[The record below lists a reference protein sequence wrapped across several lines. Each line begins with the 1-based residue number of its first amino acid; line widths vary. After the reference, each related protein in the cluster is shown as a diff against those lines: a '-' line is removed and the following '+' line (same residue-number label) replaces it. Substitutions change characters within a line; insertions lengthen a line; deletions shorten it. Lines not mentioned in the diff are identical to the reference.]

1 MENEPRGS
9 LASKNA
15 QIQIFVLKAEEMRL
29 KEKVN
34 EAKIYLSKALEL
46 NSDLKDQSKEAGIL
60 EMLGFCYEETGEDEK
75 AIKTAKKA
83 IAIFQQLPGPTG
95 LIGHGNGL
103 VFLGSI
109 CSKLGKYEEA
119 IARQEEGIVIL
130 LRSGDEEFLGVAY
143 GNMGETKNRMKEHKK
158 AIKLCEEGLKI
169 SRKTGNKLGE
179 ARNLHNIGDA
189 YHQMKE
195 FKKSIKYCEE
205 SLRIFRD
212 IGNEKGASISQ
223 GVLASSY
230 SCLGKIH
237 ISEAYFKRCI
247 EINQGMMQFSDLAIA
262 HGNMGIQRYEIA
274 FLEFLSFHDAK
285 LSLESCI
292 ESFKLAIESTDKVLA
307 SLSEDNNKTAFS
319 DKFYRWYNSLAS
331 PFILLGRCTAALLF
345 LDLGRAK
352 ILRHLIYKQVHGDDN
367 SKSSFESSWLT
378 IEDGKEKERI
388 CILTREIQLLE
399 SDATILFYNFND
411 EEIFTIWILHADGCV
426 SLKTSDPTS
435 KTSTSRQEL
444 EGNIKKVLEKAS
456 GQFPRGYSFF
466 KQSTVSDLKDPNA
479 KPLTSSRPESEE
491 NAAGATSHEQKQVK
505 VKESTDKYRAP
516 AKRTDESCDDLTKGI
531 RALLYRALIKP
542 VKSLIRGT
550 KLIIVPQ
557 SCIFFAPFSSFIDE
571 NDCLLSE
578 QYQIQIIPSVH
589 VLAIS
594 MQASTGKQV
603 GSSLFV
609 GNPELQNVLLPPL
622 PSAEEEVKYLASLLD
637 AKSLTGRMATKSKL
651 MNVMSNA
658 SIIHIAAHGQEQ
670 TGHIFLAPE
679 SSKSNE
685 GAHQTSSSDLLTQS
699 DVLKCK
705 LSARLVVLSCC
716 HTGMG
721 KLSSEGVLGIARA
734 FLGAG
739 ANSVLVTL
747 WSINDKF
754 TKEFMIAFY
763 EKVCDEKSVCLAL
776 KETMN
781 QFQRGGQYTSY
792 LFWAAFEILGED
804 VSFTRSEIEE
814 IRRKNRDIITSN

>member
-1 MENEPRGS
+1 
-9 LASKNA
+9 
-15 QIQIFVLKAEEMRL
+15 
-29 KEKVN
+29 
-34 EAKIYLSKALEL
+34 
-46 NSDLKDQSKEAGIL
+46 
-60 EMLGFCYEETGEDEK
+60 
-75 AIKTAKKA
+75 
-83 IAIFQQLPGPTG
+83 
-95 LIGHGNGL
+95 
-103 VFLGSI
+103 
-109 CSKLGKYEEA
+109 
-119 IARQEEGIVIL
+119 
-130 LRSGDEEFLGVAY
+130 
-143 GNMGETKNRMKEHKK
+143 
-158 AIKLCEEGLKI
+158 
-169 SRKTGNKLGE
+169 
-179 ARNLHNIGDA
+179 
-189 YHQMKE
+189 
-195 FKKSIKYCEE
+195 
-205 SLRIFRD
+205 
-212 IGNEKGASISQ
+212 
-223 GVLASSY
+223 
-230 SCLGKIH
+230 
-237 ISEAYFKRCI
+237 
-247 EINQGMMQFSDLAIA
+247 
-262 HGNMGIQRYEIA
+262 
-274 FLEFLSFHDAK
+274 
-285 LSLESCI
+285 
-292 ESFKLAIESTDKVLA
+292 
-307 SLSEDNNKTAFS
+307 
-319 DKFYRWYNSLAS
+319 
-331 PFILLGRCTAALLF
+331 
-345 LDLGRAK
+345 
-352 ILRHLIYKQVHGDDN
+352 
-367 SKSSFESSWLT
+367 
-378 IEDGKEKERI
+378 
-388 CILTREIQLLE
+388 
-399 SDATILFYNFND
+399 
-411 EEIFTIWILHADGCV
+411 
-426 SLKTSDPTS
+426 
-435 KTSTSRQEL
+435 
-444 EGNIKKVLEKAS
+444 
-456 GQFPRGYSFF
+456 
-466 KQSTVSDLKDPNA
+466 
-479 KPLTSSRPESEE
+479 
-491 NAAGATSHEQKQVK
+491 
-505 VKESTDKYRAP
+505 
-516 AKRTDESCDDLTKGI
+516 
-531 RALLYRALIKP
+531 
-542 VKSLIRGT
+542 
-550 KLIIVPQ
+550 
-557 SCIFFAPFSSFIDE
+557 
-571 NDCLLSE
+571 
-578 QYQIQIIPSVH
+578 
-589 VLAIS
+589 